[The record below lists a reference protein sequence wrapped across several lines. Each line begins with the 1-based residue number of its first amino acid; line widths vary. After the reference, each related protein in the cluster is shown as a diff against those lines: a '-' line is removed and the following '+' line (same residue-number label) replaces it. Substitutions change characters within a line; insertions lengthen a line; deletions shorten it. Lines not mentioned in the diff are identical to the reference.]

1 MIIEVLLC
9 EDCGQ
14 DARVPRRPQLPACSM
29 CGSTRVS
36 RCERAETTA
45 EIQRIV
51 ENLEARKSC

>member
-36 RCERAETTA
+36 VCERAETPE
-45 EIQRIV
+45 EISRLIQALR
-51 ENLEARKSC
+51 E